1 MPKGGARKGA
11 GRPRGQGK
19 YGEATKAIRVPESK
33 VKYISEIVS
42 KGLYEIP
49 LYGDRVAAGFPSP
62 ADDYLED
69 KIDLNQYLVK
79 HPASTFLVRAS
90 GNSMFPNDILVVDKS
105 IKAENGNVVI
115 AIIDGEL
122 TVKRYIKKRSSVVL
136 QPENEDY
143 EPIELNGK
151 SEAQIWGVVTSVIH
165 DL

>member
-1 MPKGGARKGA
+1 M
-11 GRPRGQGK
+11 QNQ
-19 YGEATKAIRVPESK
+19 
-33 VKYISEIVS
+33 EIVKIIENLKGRRNYEEKKAS
-42 KGLYEIP
+42 KLGFASLY
-49 LYGDRVAAGFPSP
+49 
-62 ADDYLED
+62 DYLED

-90 GNSMFPNDILVVDKS
+90 GNSMINAGIFPNDILVVDKS
-105 IKAENGNVVI
+105 VKAESGNVVI

-122 TVKRYIKKRSSVVL
+122 TVKRYIKKRSSVIL

>member
-1 MPKGGARKGA
+1 MNL
-11 GRPRGQGK
+11 
-19 YGEATKAIRVPESK
+19 VL
-33 VKYISEIVS
+33 IVFFTYFLFLVF
-42 KGLYEIP
+42 LYFYQRNL
-49 LYGDRVAAGFPSP
+49 LYHPNENN
-62 ADDYLED
+62 YLED

-90 GNSMFPNDILVVDKS
+90 GNSMINAGIFPNDILVVDKS
-105 IKAENGNVVI
+105 VKAESGNVVI

-122 TVKRYIKKRSSVVL
+122 TVKRYIKKRSSVIL

>member
-11 GRPRGQGK
+11 GRPKGQGK

-90 GNSMFPNDILVVDKS
+90 GNSMINAGIFPNDILVVDKS
-105 IKAENGNVVI
+105 IKAENGN
-115 AIIDGEL
+115 AF
-122 TVKRYIKKRSSVVL
+122 VL
-136 QPENEDY
+136 MLSKESRTPRTDMF
-143 EPIELNGK
+143 G
-151 SEAQIWGVVTSVIH
+151 
-165 DL
+165 

>member
-1 MPKGGARKGA
+1 MC
-11 GRPRGQGK
+11 
-19 YGEATKAIRVPESK
+19 IR
-33 VKYISEIVS
+33 
-42 KGLYEIP
+42 
-49 LYGDRVAAGFPSP
+49 DR
-62 ADDYLED
+62 
-69 KIDLNQYLVK
+69 
-79 HPASTFLVRAS
+79 
-90 GNSMFPNDILVVDKS
+90 
-105 IKAENGNVVI
+105 VI